1 VIAVRRA
8 PIVAGGALDGPAAS
22 QRGPLDRLRVV
33 AGSIGAALL
42 GAAPHVLH
50 HAGPLAAGALLSGA
64 GGTLLFGA
72 LGLLASIPMLRRLH
86 RHTGSWAA
94 PGAALALFAVLFT
107 LSSLVIGPAIT
118 GTDGGSSSLTTDQPA
133 GPTPSEHEQH
143 HR

>member
-1 VIAVRRA
+1 MRRV
-8 PIVAGGALDGPAAS
+8 PSVAAGALNDPAAP
-22 QRGPLDRLRVV
+22 QRGRLDRIRVA
-33 AGSIGAALL
+33 AGSVGAAVL

-50 HAGPLAAGALLSGA
+50 HAGPLAGAALVSGA

-86 RHTGSWAA
+86 RHTSSWAA
-94 PGAALALFAVLFT
+94 PGVTLALFAVLFT
-107 LSSLVIGPAIT
+107 LSSLVVGPALT
-118 GTDGGSSSLTTDQPA
+118 GADGGSSSLTTDQPV